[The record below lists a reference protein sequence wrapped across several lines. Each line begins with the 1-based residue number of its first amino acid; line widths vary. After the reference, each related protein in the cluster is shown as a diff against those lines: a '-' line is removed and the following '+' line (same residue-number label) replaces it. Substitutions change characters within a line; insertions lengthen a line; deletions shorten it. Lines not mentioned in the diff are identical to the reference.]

1 VRATLHR
8 WRRNSIVST
17 VLSVV
22 LILGLVFTVQ
32 ALAVKPYAIPSESML
47 PTLKIG
53 QRVIVERVGHRLGST
68 PSVGDVIVFH
78 PAAGADDE
86 ACASDEQGAGTPTPC
101 AIPAKDH
108 GKVTFIKRVVGVPGD
123 RIRLRRG
130 RVIRNGKA
138 TAEPFIRRC
147 DADSAAECTFDHTI
161 TVPRDTVYVLGD
173 NRGESKDS
181 RYWGPVRTD
190 WVIGHAVGSY
200 WPPKQ
205 VGGL

>member
-17 VLSVV
+17 ALTVV

-47 PTLKIG
+47 PTLKVG

-86 ACASDEQGAGTPTPC
+86 TCASDEEGAGTPTPC
-101 AIPAKDH
+101 AVPAQGHAKD
-108 GKVTFIKRVVGVPGD
+108 TFIKRVVGVPGD

-130 RVIRNGKA
+130 HVIRNGRA
-138 TAEPFIRRC
+138 AAEPFIRQC
-147 DADSAAECTFDHTI
+147 GAGAECTFAHTI
-161 TVPRDTVYVLGD
+161 TVPPGTVYVLGD
-173 NRGESKDS
+173 NRGDSKDS
-181 RYWGPVRTD
+181 RYWGPVRVD
-190 WVIGHAVGSY
+190 WIIGHAVGTY
-200 WPPKQ
+200 WPPKR

>member
-17 VLSVV
+17 VLSIVV
-22 LILGLVFTVQ
+22 ILGLVFTVQ

-47 PTLKIG
+47 PTLKVG
-53 QRVIVERVGHRLGST
+53 QRVIVERVGHRLGGT
-68 PSVGDVIVFH
+68 PAIGDVIVFH
-78 PAAGADDE
+78 PAAGADVE

-108 GKVTFIKRVVGVPGD
+108 ADETFIKRVVGVPGD

-130 RVIRNGKA
+130 HVIRNGKA
-138 TAEPFIRRC
+138 ASEPFIRQC
-147 DADSAAECTFDHTI
+147 AEGTECTFDHTI
-161 TVPRDTVYVLGD
+161 TVPPDTVYVLGD
-173 NRGESKDS
+173 NRGDSKDS
-181 RYWGPVRTD
+181 RYWGPVRED
-190 WVIGHAVGSY
+190 WIIGHAVGSY
-200 WPPKQ
+200 RPPKR